1 MPIYNEKVMF
11 GQNTRLEYRMLHK
24 EAFAVPLVTIVIPAY
39 NAGATISAAVESVR
53 AQTVSDWELV
63 IVDDGSVDDTAA
75 LCDAM
80 AAEDPRIR
88 VLHKANAGVSAAR
101 NDGMDAAAGDWIVFL
116 DADDLYEPSYLET
129 LLAAQAEAGADSA
142 ACGFSYLWPDGRLEA
157 APAPMPQG
165 FYTPE
170 QVTEGFILPLLCD
183 RLSAS
188 LTLGT
193 IWRCLFRTS
202 LLRQHRL
209 RFSGA
214 YLEDEIFLIEY
225 FSLGQSLA
233 CVDVPLYRYYQNP
246 GSVTHK
252 YLLDYVD
259 TFSASLDAKKRL
271 VAQYTIP
278 VPPHWTDNSAWAGLL
293 IAVANRFAPGAPG
306 GLLERAR
313 DLKTLCALPVFQHAY
328 RHYRPQGLNRNKAVV
343 VRLLQSRMFLA
354 LSALYTFKNRNR

>member
-1 MPIYNEKVMF
+1 M
-11 GQNTRLEYRMLHK
+11 
-24 EAFAVPLVTIVIPAY
+24 PLVTIVMPAY

-63 IVDDGSVDDTAA
+63 IVNDGSTDETAS
-75 LCDAM
+75 LCDTM

-101 NDGMDAAAGDWIVFL
+101 NDGMDAAAGEWIAFL
-116 DADDLYEPSYLET
+116 DADDLYEPEYLET
-129 LLAAQAEAGADSA
+129 LLTARSRSGADSA
-142 ACGFSYLWPDGRLEA
+142 ACGFSYLWPDGRLES
-157 APAPMPQG
+157 APAPMPPG

-170 QVTEGFILPLLCD
+170 QVMERFVLPLLCD

-193 IWRCLFRTS
+193 IWRCLFRTE
-202 LLRQHRL
+202 LLRRYGL

-214 YLEDEIFLIEY
+214 YLEDEIFLIAY
-225 FSLGQSLA
+225 FSLDQSLV
-233 CVDVPLYRYYQNP
+233 CVDAPLYRYFQNP

-252 YLLDYVD
+252 YLPDYVE

-278 VPPHWTDNSAWAGLL
+278 APAHWTDNSAWAGLL

-306 GLLERAR
+306 NMLQRAR
-313 DLKTLCALPVFQHAY
+313 DLKALCAMPVFRQAY
-328 RHYRPQGLNRNKAVV
+328 ETYQPQGLNRNKAVV

-354 LSALYTFKNRNR
+354 LSALYTFKNRKK